1 MSHSSQIVTAD
12 WSETGNLVTGDVKKK
27 MSVTTLKGDS
37 LLQNVDLNYEPKNIN
52 WARQKTSDNK
62 DNNVISII

>member
-1 MSHSSQIVTAD
+1 MSHSSQIITAD
-12 WSETGNLVTGDVKKK
+12 WSEAGNLETGDIKKK
-27 MSVTTLKGDS
+27 MSVTTLKDDS

>member
-1 MSHSSQIVTAD
+1 MNL
-12 WSETGNLVTGDVKKK
+12 ETGDIKKK
-27 MSVTTLKGDS
+27 MSVTTLKDDS